1 MASEIVTF
9 EMEDIVNQKSNNY
22 IYDFTI
28 YGKINKDLKKQTIK
42 GKIKFV
48 EIKNA
53 TGDCEINI
61 RENRNADIKCY
72 INLEKYPENKV
83 VSIKTMEI
91 QNKENTIYLSKFNDI
106 KLVHEDE
113 EKEEEKR
120 KTDFIKIALII
131 LAIVLVVAIIL
142 IIFFIKKAFSKRI
155 IKNRDITNS
164 ENQKY
169 NEKNGAFKSKDIF
182 TQSTTTKRVNPSV
195 NN

>member
-1 MASEIVTF
+1 
-9 EMEDIVNQKSNNY
+9 
-22 IYDFTI
+22 
-28 YGKINKDLKKQTIK
+28 
-42 GKIKFV
+42 
-48 EIKNA
+48 
-53 TGDCEINI
+53 
-61 RENRNADIKCY
+61 
-72 INLEKYPENKV
+72 
-83 VSIKTMEI
+83 MEI
-91 QNKENTIYLSKFNDI
+91 QNKENIIYLSKFNDI

-155 IKNRDITNS
+155 IKNKEITSS